1 MKKTIALSLLIA
13 FKAGFLLAADAP
25 LIIGEVE
32 MPSLQTSAAF
42 EQMKNKLGRWEGRLS
57 QSLTGAE
64 YDVSYEFKL
73 ISGGGTIVETV
84 VEDGVEMMTTYT
96 DEAGELIIKHYCALG
111 TEPVLKVVEA
121 SDDVVEL
128 AFDDSRSSLMR
139 DTHDFVMAMKWTM
152 GDEGNSMVY
161 EYEANIDGELSTNRA
176 ELVRQ

>member
-1 MKKTIALSLLIA
+1 M
-13 FKAGFLLAADAP
+13 
-25 LIIGEVE
+25 
-32 MPSLQTSAAF
+32 
-42 EQMKNKLGRWEGRLS
+42 
-57 QSLTGAE
+57 
-64 YDVSYEFKL
+64 SYEFKL

-128 AFDDSRSSLMR
+128 ALDDSRSSLMR
-139 DTHDFVMAMKWTM
+139 DTHDFVMAMKWIM
-152 GDEGNSMVY
+152 GGDGDSMIY
-161 EYEANIDGELSTNRA
+161 EYDANIDSELSTNKA